1 MGNEESKPVPR
12 GNGTLADI
20 ASRTIQEK
28 RKGHESGKK
37 NLKILGIL
45 GTRVVQDLDFFNRRT
60 RSRKK
65 IRDPDRIQIRN
76 LRTTGSQ

>member
-1 MGNEESKPVPR
+1 MGNEESKPVAR

-37 NLKILGIL
+37 NKKILGIL
-45 GTRVVQDLDFFNRRT
+45 EKTRVVQDLDFFHPQDPEPDPKNWDPQRT
-60 RSRKK
+60 RIQQKNKK
-65 IRDPDRIQIRN
+65 
-76 LRTTGSQ
+76 

>member
-37 NLKILGIL
+37 NKNILGIL
-45 GTRVVQDLDFFNRRT
+45 G
-60 RSRKK
+60 
-65 IRDPDRIQIRN
+65 PRIPRN
-76 LRTTGSQ
+76 YR